1 MRYIYILSLV
11 LLGVGC
17 FKEKTKAKTLAATVV
32 TEIKIKDSVE
42 LINVGKMQL
51 FSDEPNVKDCF
62 LAINEAYLPIP
73 AAYRIQMLEDYDIRD
88 VLQQS
93 QQLAGDKQATTY
105 NYEIDN
111 LDSLND
117 YMMFSVF
124 NDDREINYFLRYFRD
139 STENEAHAIGL
150 SRIEKRNNN
159 KEGKYVFLAQIE
171 DTLTVIDSLFPIV
184 TMRDFMDEKHFA
196 TLNLSESEINQ
207 PNILVWLPSRRQ
219 KAASTIGVEL
229 CLDMM
234 KRQTEVKNLC
244 RRTKFD
250 VKWGAGVFEKDGL
263 KPIIPKI
270 RKQLATSRKGRHY
283 KGGKSRTKIH
293 RNGKSQSISAK
304 KVIKRR

>member
-1 MRYIYILSLV
+1 MRYIYILSLLV
-11 LLGVGC
+11 LGVGC
-17 FKEKTKAKTLAATVV
+17 FKEKTKAKTLEATVV

-62 LAINEAYLPIP
+62 LAINEAFLPIP

-93 QQLAGDKQATTY
+93 QQLAGDKQAITY

-111 LDSLND
+111 LDSLKD

-124 NDDREINYFLRYFRD
+124 NDYREINYFLRYFRD

-150 SRIEKRNNN
+150 SRIEKWNNR
-159 KEGKYVFLAQIE
+159 KEGKYVFLAQIA
-171 DTLTVIDSLFPIV
+171 DTLAVIDSLFPNV

-196 TLNLSESEINQ
+196 SLNLSESEINQ

-219 KAASTIGVEL
+219 KSASTVGVEL
-229 CLDMM
+229 CLDMV
-234 KRQTEVKNLC
+234 KKATEVKSLC
-244 RRTKFD
+244 RRTQFD
-250 VKWGAGVFEKDGL
+250 VKWGAGVFAKDGL

-270 RKQLATSRKGRHY
+270 RKQLAKNWKGRHY
-283 KGGKSRTKIH
+283 KGGKSSTNMNRT
-293 RNGKSQSISAK
+293 RKSKSIAAK
-304 KVIKRR
+304 KVIKKR